1 MSVARIFRYSF
12 VLIVVA
18 AAVAGAFAWTALTR
32 PLPLPQSPFEFE
44 VRGGASLGSVARELE
59 AAGALPRAWT
69 LRLLARWRGQDRAI
83 KAGSY
88 AIESGITLP
97 ELLSTLT
104 AGDVTQSA
112 FVIVEGAT
120 FAEVR
125 KAMRDS
131 PALRNTVLDLAD
143 AELMGRLGAA
153 VRSPEGA
160 FHPDTYFFAPGNA
173 DVAVLKRAL
182 RAHEVRLAEA
192 WARRAPDLPLK
203 SPAEALVLASIVEKE
218 TGRASDRPL
227 IASVF
232 INRLRR
238 GMRLQTDPTVI
249 YGMGERFDGN
259 LRKRDL
265 EADTPWNTY
274 TRDGLPPT
282 PIAMASQASLAA
294 VMNPPATEF
303 LYFVARGDG
312 SSQFSTNLADHNRAV
327 SKFQKGGR

>member
-1 MSVARIFRYSF
+1 MSLARIFRYTL
-12 VLIVVA
+12 VLIVLA
-18 AAVAGAFAWTALTR
+18 AAVAGAFAWSVLTR

-88 AIESGITLP
+88 EIESGITLP
-97 ELLSTLT
+97 QLLATLT
-104 AGDVTQSA
+104 EGDVTQSA

-120 FAEVR
+120 FAELR
-125 KAMRDS
+125 KAMRAS

-143 AELMGRLGAA
+143 ADLMAKLGAA
-153 VRSPEGA
+153 GRSPEGA

-182 RAHEVRLAEA
+182 RAHEARLAES
-192 WARRAPDLPLK
+192 WARRAPDVPLK
-203 SPAEALVLASIVEKE
+203 SPEEALVLASIVEKE

-249 YGMGERFDGN
+249 YGMGARFDGN

-282 PIAMASQASLAA
+282 PIAMASQASLDA
-294 VMNPPATEF
+294 VLNPPPTEF

-312 SSQFSTNLADHNRAV
+312 SSHFSTNLAEHNRAV

>member
-1 MSVARIFRYSF
+1 MSLARIFRYGL
-12 VLIVVA
+12 VLLALA
-18 AAVAGAFAWTALTR
+18 AVVAGAFAWSVLTR

-44 VRGGASLGSVARELE
+44 VRTGAALGAVARELE
-59 AAGALPRAWT
+59 EAGALPRAWT
-69 LRLLARWRGQDRAI
+69 LRLLARWRGQDRTI

-88 AIESGITLP
+88 EIESGITLP
-97 ELLSTLT
+97 QLLATLT
-104 AGDVTQSA
+104 EGDVTQSA

-125 KAMRDS
+125 KAMRAS

-143 AELMGRLGAA
+143 AELMARLGAA
-153 VRSPEGA
+153 GTSPEGA
-160 FHPDTYFFAPGNA
+160 FHPDTYYFAPGNA

-182 RAHEVRLAEA
+182 RAHEVRLADA
-192 WARRAPDLPLK
+192 WARRAPEVPLK

-218 TGRASDRPL
+218 TGRAADRPL

-232 INRLRR
+232 TNRLRR

-282 PIAMASQASLAA
+282 PIAMASQASLDA
-294 VMNPPATEF
+294 VVNPPATEF

-312 SSQFSTNLADHNRAV
+312 SSHFSTNLADHNRAV